1 VGHKGAME
9 QIMLQCKKHIKM
21 KKGQKLEK
29 AISIEKPSPTTCL
42 KIEAT

>member
-1 VGHKGAME
+1 
-9 QIMLQCKKHIKM
+9 M

-29 AISIEKPSPTTCL
+29 AISIEKPSPTTTTCL